1 MVSTLGY
8 AEDWGG
14 RYAYS
19 QRQDEYAYNQRQVD
33 EYGHNQR
40 QEDEYAFRQRQDEEY
55 GDDEYTL
62 LWPWVKP
69 LSPVTDR
76 QETPV
81 DRQSVSLTDPLLVAA
96 VVGVAL
102 ITLQLISL
110 GTPLLSSVTGPTQR
124 MDQGMDRSNQL
135 RNHDMCGIT
144 TGGQVGWEK
153 DTLHY

>member
-1 MVSTLGY
+1 MVSARGY

-14 RYAYS
+14 QYTYS
-19 QRQDEYAYNQRQVD
+19 QYQNDFPYNQRQNEYAYNQRQDV
-33 EYGHNQR
+33 
-40 QEDEYAFRQRQDEEY
+40 EYAFRQRQDEEY

-69 LSPVTDR
+69 LSSVNDR
-76 QETPV
+76 QETLV
-81 DRQSVSLTDPLLVAA
+81 DKQWVSLTDPLLVAA

-124 MDQGMDRSNQL
+124 MDQGVAISNQL

-144 TGGQVGWEK
+144 TGGQVRWK
-153 DTLHY
+153 IRTLL

>member
-1 MVSTLGY
+1 MASPHGY

-14 RYAYS
+14 QYAYS
-19 QRQDEYAYNQRQVD
+19 QRQDEWQPNEYTYNQQ
-33 EYGHNQR
+33 
-40 QEDEYAFRQRQDEEY
+40 QEVEYAFSQRQDDEY

-62 LWPWVKP
+62 LWPWMKP
-69 LSPVTDR
+69 LSLVNDR
-76 QETPV
+76 QETLV
-81 DRQSVSLTDPLLVAA
+81 DKQSVSLNDPLLVAA

-124 MDQGMDRSNQL
+124 MDQGVAISNQL

-144 TGGQVGWEK
+144 TGGQVGLK
-153 DTLHY
+153 IRTQF